1 MRIHSGENESKLRL
15 EPRRHSRRDRL
26 NLGRLRRPGCRPA
39 RVDSTT
45 WSDHTDVRPTI
56 LELVGLNDDY
66 VHDGRVISEILEG
79 YARPLALKKST
90 SFVALAQV
98 YKQLNAPFGAFAMAT
113 LRLPPRRLPRTT
125 RTTRLTTLLMGRSR
139 LSPCSGIH

>member
-1 MRIHSGENESKLRL
+1 MRDAGCVRIHSGADESKLRL
-15 EPRRHSRRDRL
+15 EPRRYSGRDRL
-26 NLGRLRRPGCRPA
+26 NLVGYVGQGVDPA
-39 RVDSTT
+39 GVDSTT

-125 RTTRLTTLLMGRSR
+125 RTTRLTTLLR
-139 LSPCSGIH
+139 

>member
-1 MRIHSGENESKLRL
+1 M
-15 EPRRHSRRDRL
+15 
-26 NLGRLRRPGCRPA
+26 
-39 RVDSTT
+39 
-45 WSDHTDVRPTI
+45 RPTI

-113 LRLPPRRLPRTT
+113 LRASTKALASNDATYNSIEGQIQA
-125 RTTRLTTLLMGRSR
+125 LTTQRNTLAAQMISLLDGAEFNGQTFSDEIGRA
-139 LSPCSGIH
+139 HV